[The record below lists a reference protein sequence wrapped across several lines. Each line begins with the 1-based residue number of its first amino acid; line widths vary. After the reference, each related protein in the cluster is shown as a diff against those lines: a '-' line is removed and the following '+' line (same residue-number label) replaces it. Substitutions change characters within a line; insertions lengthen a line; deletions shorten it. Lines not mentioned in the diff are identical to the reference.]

1 MSNPDAPSY
10 VDRDV
15 RQRELL
21 PPQRLSK
28 CHAVVVGV
36 GAIGRQAAVQLA
48 AAGVPA
54 MDLIDHDV
62 VAVENLAVQGYG
74 PADLGLAKVEATVAA
89 CRRLNPDLRVGAHAH
104 RFRRSSV
111 NELAA
116 LKDERPSVDPVLDPV
131 LERVLFC
138 CVDDVS
144 ARRLVWE
151 ATRQRLAFFADGR
164 MAAEVLRVL
173 VSTDPP
179 ADAYYASTLFSPER
193 AYAGSCTAR
202 STIYSACIAAGLMVG
217 AFARWLRGLPV
228 ERDLVLNL
236 LAAELTI
243 A

>member
-1 MSNPDAPSY
+1 MSEPSTPSY

-21 PPQRLSK
+21 PPQRLSR
-28 CHAVVVGV
+28 CHAIVVGV
-36 GAIGRQAAVQLA
+36 GAIGRQAAMQLA

-54 MDLIDHDV
+54 MDLVDHDV
-62 VAVENLAVQGYG
+62 VAVENLAVQGYA
-74 PADLGLAKVEATVAA
+74 PADLGMAKVEVTAAA
-89 CRRLNPDLRVGAHAH
+89 CLKLNPDLRVTAHAH

-111 NELAA
+111 NELPA
-116 LKDERPSVDPVLDPV
+116 LQDQQAGGDPV
-131 LERVLFC
+131 LESMLFC
-138 CVDDVS
+138 CVDDVL

-151 ATRQRLAFFADGR
+151 ATRHRLAFFADGR

-173 VSTDPP
+173 VSTNPP

-202 STIYSACIAAGLMVG
+202 STIYSASIAAGLMVG

-236 LAAELTI
+236 LAAELTV